1 MPVSG
6 VLITPSSIEE
16 QLSRKS
22 NDDKTTDKDDSSA
35 EAFRAN
41 AKAEGWEV
49 LGENDV
55 LPPVSNLKPRRED
68 TTTITFEYEGETY
81 AVSQHI
87 SPFKYS
93 VLENKLAGTEISQN
107 DNNIEVK
114 VEDSEATD
122 VLNAKTT
129 EDDKTV
135 GELFHDKMK
144 EAWGDLELE
153 DPRRQYYELIQAKSA
168 LVNGYGILP
177 YQTEKDAFPW
187 DGDTEPTLPD
197 SVIMDQAS
205 TYGLLKEEE
214 ISQKLAELSQNESVI
229 SGVDDLMQ
237 GSVNKIDDKSGLT
250 NRVYETMMSSEYLE
264 MLEGMNNDAA
274 KTRFANDIKS
284 LDYLDGSKANEVR
297 GQVLDKGL
305 IDEITSVIEEG
316 SYTDE
321 ALETAVND
329 QVQKGLQ
336 GTFSSIFGITFSDR
350 AVQNYLKNGEGNLPD
365 DVKKGLD
372 SYKAAVKIASH
383 AIFDSFKENGSFDIK
398 DVSSRIS
405 QVIGQNNPDLPTG
418 VRNGAAALLQAS
430 MKNGVLPGMA
440 GILTATAAIYT
451 LNKNLGETK
460 EDRMAA
466 ARLLL
471 ITVATSP
478 AMALAATKTLETLF
492 DKPGMATQL
501 GLEDNE
507 QLRQGYAELF
517 PGSTDNVSVPEDD
530 VIELESRDS
539 QRQAISGAP
548 PQLDEPDLAPG
559 WADDVERF
567 FDEIAT
573 DEGDGARFVPLPD
586 DADVGLEDA
595 LEDPNERI
603 SNAGSQN
610 GQSLA
615 DDLDELDADSR
626 ASVMGMVD
634 DRISNM
640 GLDPGEMDSPS
651 KLRIVGTVLG
661 TVGGVADG
669 VGGVLDL
676 ALGAMSIDKLRDNPD
691 ALPSEYAAASMQ
703 LLGGVGIAGMAGT
716 QLASMIAGPATAS
729 ALGVASGALGIAG
742 VGFGAIA
749 AIVTGVIAKQKQ
761 DQKKEEVRDDFR
773 TWGDLGVT
781 EDDWGDKL
789 NYVLHARYEYN
800 YYHGSSGYEDLYP
813 EDTPM
818 WEARPDQYDDF
829 TEYVADHGNISD
841 GWFDDWDD
849 DHDTGIGEGTP
860 DPSGLP
866 RFGDDGKPGTASD
879 FKEDIDRVDV
889 GSIELADD
897 GRVIFVK
904 DGVKQVIDPL
914 IGDKA
919 GENERKEIIE
929 YLTDLHE
936 ITHPDG
942 ESDQKIIDRITRLHD
957 ESDRYNDITDLKRA
971 LDDSQPYL
979 LGKDGE
985 HKAGTFSD
993 FEEDIDRVE
1002 IDSIELDPTDS
1013 SKITFIKDGVRWQ
1026 LDTENRGS
1034 LSKSDANDIF
1044 DYLKNLYTIIHPD
1057 GELDQERADEI
1068 SELQGAS
1075 DDYNDLD
1082 DLRDELDLGTDPS
1095 GLPVF
1100 GDGGIPGT
1108 YGDFKEDIDRVD
1120 IGSIE
1125 LKDDGRVIFVKD
1137 GTKQIIN
1144 TSEGDSSDRK
1154 TREKII
1160 RYLTDLHDIARPDGE
1175 LDQRRVDEMN
1185 DVFGKTDR
1193 YNDTD
1198 AIKQYLN
1205 ADAPAAW
1212 NENPGTVN
1220 IFGDSG
1226 SPGNFGDFKEDIDK
1240 VDVASIRIE
1249 RGPDKDQIYFK
1260 KSGTWY
1266 VLTPNANSKVEN
1278 EFDKY
1283 KNYLTELHDIIRPD
1297 GVLDKRLAA
1306 QIDELLGS
1314 SDDYNDLDDLKEFL
1328 NVA

>member
-1 MPVSG
+1 MAVSG
-6 VLITPSSIEE
+6 VLVTPRSVETT
-16 QLSRKS
+16 LSRKS
-22 NDDKTTDKDDSSA
+22 TDDNTSDKENSGV
-35 EAFRAN
+35 ETFRAN
-41 AKAEGWEV
+41 AKEKRWQVVEETDG
-49 LGENDV
+49 
-55 LPPVSNLKPRRED
+55 LPPVSNLKPERED
-68 TTTITFEYEGETY
+68 ATTITFKYEGKTY
-81 AVSQHI
+81 AVSEHL

-93 VLENKLAGTEISQN
+93 VLENKLAGTEISQT

-122 VLNAKTT
+122 VMNARTT

-135 GELFHDKMK
+135 GELFNDTMK
-144 EAWGDLELE
+144 EAWGDLDLD
-153 DPRRQYYELIQAKSA
+153 DPRRQYYELLQAKSA

-177 YQTEKDAFPW
+177 YQTQENAF
-187 DGDTEPTLPD
+187 GTADTTGYLPNP
-197 SVIMDQAS
+197 VIMDQAS
-205 TYGLLKEEE
+205 TYGLLNEEE
-214 ISQKLAELSQNESVI
+214 IASKLAEVSQNESVAT
-229 SGVDDLMQ
+229 GVDDLMQ
-237 GSVNKIDDKSGLT
+237 GAVDKIKDKSGLT
-250 NRVYETMMSSEYLE
+250 HRVHETMMSPEYLE
-264 MLEGMNNDAA
+264 MLEGLGDDAA
-274 KTRFANDIKS
+274 KTRFANDIKT
-284 LDYLDGSKANEVR
+284 LDYLDSDKASEAR
-297 GQVLDKGL
+297 SQILDKGL
-305 IDEITSVIEEG
+305 IDEITTVIDEG
-316 SYTDE
+316 SYSDE
-321 ALETAVND
+321 ALETAASD

-365 DVKKGLD
+365 DVKRGLD
-372 SYKAAVKIASH
+372 SYKAAVKIATN
-383 AIFDSFKENGSFDIK
+383 AVLDSFKENGKFDIK

-405 QVIGQNNPDLPTG
+405 QVIGQNNSDLPTG

-430 MKNGVLPGMA
+430 MKNGVLPGMG

-492 DKPGMATQL
+492 NKPGMATQL
-501 GLEDNE
+501 GLEEND

-517 PGSTDNVSVPEDD
+517 PDSTSSVSVPELD
-530 VIELESRDS
+530 VHELDSLES
-539 QRQAISGAP
+539 QRQAISGTP
-548 PQLDEPDLAPG
+548 PQLDEPDLSPG

-567 FDEIAT
+567 FDEIAS
-573 DEGDGARFVPLPD
+573 GDGDSARFVPLPD
-586 DADVGLEDA
+586 DADVGLEQA
-595 LEDPNERI
+595 LDDPNDRI

-610 GQSLA
+610 GQNLA
-615 DDLDELDADSR
+615 DNLDALDADSR

-634 DRISNM
+634 ERISNM
-640 GLDPGEMDSPS
+640 GLDPSEMDSPS

-661 TVGGVADG
+661 TVGGIADG
-669 VGGVLDL
+669 AGGVLDI
-676 ALGAMSIDKLRDNPD
+676 ALGAMSIDQLRDNPD

-729 ALGVASGALGIAG
+729 ALGVASGVLGIAG

-761 DQKKEEVRDDFR
+761 DQKAGEVRDDFN
-773 TWGDLGVT
+773 TWSGLGVT

-800 YYHGSSGYEDLYP
+800 YYHGSSRYDDLYP

-818 WEARPDQYDDF
+818 WEARPEQYEDF
-829 TEYVADHGNISD
+829 TDYVEEHGNISD
-841 GWFDDWDD
+841 DWFDDWDD
-849 DHDTGIGEGTP
+849 DHDAGIGEGTP

-879 FKEDIDRVDV
+879 FKEDVDRVDI
-889 GSIELADD
+889 GSIALADD
-897 GRVIFVK
+897 GRIIFVK

-914 IGDKA
+914 IGEKA
-919 GENERKEIIE
+919 GEDDRKEIIE

-942 ESDQKIIDRITRLHD
+942 KRDQKIIDRITRLHD
-957 ESDRYNDITDLKRA
+957 ESDRYNDIEDLKRA
-971 LDDSQPYL
+971 LDDSQPFL
-979 LGKDGE
+979 LGKDGA
-985 HKAGTFSD
+985 HKAGTFED

-1002 IDSIELDPTDS
+1002 IDSIELDSTDS

-1044 DYLKNLYTIIHPD
+1044 DYLKNLYIMVHPE
-1057 GELDQERADEI
+1057 GELDQELADEI
-1068 SELQGAS
+1068 DELLGGS

-1082 DLRDELDLGTDPS
+1082 ELREELGLGTDPS

-1120 IGSIE
+1120 IGSIT
-1125 LKDDGRVIFVKD
+1125 LKDDGRVIFVKE
-1137 GTKQIIN
+1137 GVKQIIN
-1144 TSEGDSSDRK
+1144 TSEGDSTDRS

-1160 RYLTDLHDIARPDGE
+1160 RYLTDLHDIASPDGT
-1175 LDQRRVDEMN
+1175 LDQNRVDEMN
-1185 DVFGKTDR
+1185 DVFAKTDR

-1198 AIKQYLN
+1198 AIRQYLD

-1212 NENPGTVN
+1212 DENPGTVS

-1240 VDVASIRIE
+1240 VDVASIRVG
-1249 RGPDKDQIYFK
+1249 RGSGNDQIYFK

-1266 VLTPNANSKVEN
+1266 VLTPNANSKIEG
-1278 EFDKY
+1278 EFDKFT
-1283 KNYLTELHDIIRPD
+1283 NYLTELHDITRPD

-1306 QIDELLGS
+1306 RIDELLGS
-1314 SDDYNDLDDLKEFL
+1314 SDDYNDLDDLKAFL
-1328 NVA
+1328 NID

>member
-1 MPVSG
+1 MSVSG
-6 VLITPSSIEE
+6 VVVTPRSVEE
-16 QLSRKS
+16 SLSRKAT
-22 NDDKTTDKDDSSA
+22 NDKTPDEENSSA
-35 EAFRAN
+35 ETFRAN
-41 AKAEGWEV
+41 AKEQGWKV
-49 LGENDV
+49 LGEDDV
-55 LPPVSNLKPRRED
+55 LPPVSNLKPKRED
-68 TTTITFEYEGETY
+68 ATTITFEYEGETY
-81 AVSQHI
+81 AVSQHV

-122 VLNAKTT
+122 VMNAETT
-129 EDDKTV
+129 EDGKTV

-144 EAWGDLELE
+144 EEWGDLELD
-153 DPRRQYYELIQAKSA
+153 DPRRQYYELLQAKSA

-177 YQTEKDAFPW
+177 YQTQKDAFAWP
-187 DGDTEPTLPD
+187 GDTEPTLSD

-214 ISQKLAELSQNESVI
+214 ISKKLAELSQNESVI

-237 GSVNKIDDKSGLT
+237 GSVDKIDDKSGLT
-250 NRVYETMMSSEYLE
+250 NRVHETMMSPEYLE
-264 MLEGMNNDAA
+264 MLEGMDSDAA

-284 LDYLDGSKANEVR
+284 LDYLDSDKANEVR
-297 GQVLDKGL
+297 GQILDKGL
-305 IDEITSVIEEG
+305 IDEITTVIDEG

-372 SYKAAVKIASH
+372 SYKAAVKIASN
-383 AIFDSFKENGSFDIK
+383 AIFDSFKENGSFNIK
-398 DVSSRIS
+398 DVSGRIS
-405 QVIGQNNPDLPTG
+405 EVLRGNNPDIPTG
-418 VRNGAAALLQAS
+418 VKNGAAALLQTS
-430 MKNGVLPGMA
+430 MKNGVLPGMG

-451 LNKNLGETK
+451 LNKNMGETK

-478 AMALAATKTLETLF
+478 AMVLAATKTLETLF
-492 DKPGMATQL
+492 NKSGMATQL
-501 GLEDNE
+501 GLEDND
-507 QLRQGYAELF
+507 QLRQSYAELF

-539 QRQAISGAP
+539 QRQAISGTP

-595 LEDPNERI
+595 LEDPNDRI
-603 SNAGSQN
+603 SNAGTN
-610 GQSLA
+610 DGQRLTDNL
-615 DDLDELDADSR
+615 DDLDADSR
-626 ASVMGMVD
+626 ASVMAMVD

-640 GLDPGEMDSPS
+640 GLDPSEMDSPG

-661 TVGGVADG
+661 TVGGIADG
-669 VGGVLDL
+669 VGGVLDI
-676 ALGAMSIDKLRDNPD
+676 ALGAMSIDQLRDNPD

-729 ALGVASGALGIAG
+729 ALGVASGVLGIAG

-761 DQKKEEVRDDFR
+761 DQKKEAVREDFR
-773 TWGDLGVT
+773 DWSELGVT

-800 YYHGSSGYEDLYP
+800 YYHGSSGYDDLYP

-818 WEARPDQYDDF
+818 WEARPDQYEDF

-841 GWFDDWDD
+841 DWFDDWDD

-866 RFGDDGKPGTASD
+866 RFGDDGKPGNAGN
-879 FKEDIDRVDV
+879 FKKDIDRVDV

-919 GENERKEIIE
+919 SESDRKEIIE

-942 ESDQKIIDRITRLHD
+942 ERDQKVIDRITRLHD

-971 LDDSQPYL
+971 LDDSQPFL

-985 HKAGTFSD
+985 HKAGTFED

-1044 DYLKNLYTIIHPD
+1044 DYLKNIYTMVHPD
-1057 GELDQERADEI
+1057 GELDQDLADEI

-1144 TSEGDSSDRK
+1144 TSEGDSSDRE
-1154 TREKII
+1154 TRGKII
-1160 RYLTDLHDIARPDGE
+1160 RYLTDLHEIARPDGK
-1175 LDQRRVDEMN
+1175 LDQGRVDEMN

-1212 NENPGTVN
+1212 DENPGTVK
-1220 IFGDSG
+1220 IFGDKG
-1226 SPGNFGDFKEDIDK
+1226 SPGSFGEFKKDIDT
-1240 VDVASIRIE
+1240 VDVASIRLKSDGE
-1249 RGPDKDQIYFK
+1249 IYFK
-1260 KSGTWY
+1260 RSGEWY
-1266 VLTPNANSKVEN
+1266 VLTSEANSKIDD
-1278 EFDKY
+1278 EFDDFTK
-1283 KNYLTELHDIIRPD
+1283 YLTDLHDITHPD
-1297 GVLDKRLAA
+1297 DVLDKRLAA
-1306 QIDELLGS
+1306 RIDELLGS
-1314 SDDYNDLDDLKEFL
+1314 SDDYNDLDDLKSFL
-1328 NVA
+1328 NV